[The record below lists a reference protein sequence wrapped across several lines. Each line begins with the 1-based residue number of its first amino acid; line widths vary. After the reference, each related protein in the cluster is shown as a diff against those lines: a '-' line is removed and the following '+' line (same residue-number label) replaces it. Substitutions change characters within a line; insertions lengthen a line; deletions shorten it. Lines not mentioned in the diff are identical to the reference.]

1 MKLAKAKSP
10 QERVILTARTVPR
23 RVIAA
28 MRMTAEGRGD
38 VRPGLRAMTVRA
50 AMTVLAVMTVPVGM
64 TAVAVTT
71 VQTGKA
77 IRIGRASPTAQTVQ
91 IGLTARAG
99 LIGQIGL
106 IEKIGKTATT
116 VRTDLAGRTEMAVE
130 VLLAS
135 LLRRAA
141 TNPSEGKRST
151 PLISSVAHE
160 GVELQTTRGAF
171 APLSGACSKGFVPC
185 KECRL

>member
-10 QERVILTARTVPR
+10 QERVIQTARTVPR

-38 VRPGLRAMTVRA
+38 VRPGLRAMTV
-50 AMTVLAVMTVPVGM
+50 PVGM

-71 VQTGKA
+71 VRTGKA
-77 IRIGRASPTAQTVQ
+77 VRIDRASPTAQTVQ

-116 VRTDLAGRTEMAVE
+116 VRTDRAVRTERAVE

-141 TNPSEGKRST
+141 TNPSEGRRST

>member
-10 QERVILTARTVPR
+10 QERVIQTARTVPR

-38 VRPGLRAMTVRA
+38 VRPGLRAMTV
-50 AMTVLAVMTVPVGM
+50 PVGM

-77 IRIGRASPTAQTVQ
+77 VRIGRASPTAQTVQ

-106 IEKIGKTATT
+106 IGLIEKIGKTATT
-116 VRTDLAGRTEMAVE
+116 VRTDRAGRTERAVE
-130 VLLAS
+130 VLLAI

-141 TNPSEGKRST
+141 TNPSVASTKLIHIKRST
-151 PLISSVAHE
+151 V
-160 GVELQTTRGAF
+160 F
-171 APLSGACSKGFVPC
+171 PC
-185 KECRL
+185 RST